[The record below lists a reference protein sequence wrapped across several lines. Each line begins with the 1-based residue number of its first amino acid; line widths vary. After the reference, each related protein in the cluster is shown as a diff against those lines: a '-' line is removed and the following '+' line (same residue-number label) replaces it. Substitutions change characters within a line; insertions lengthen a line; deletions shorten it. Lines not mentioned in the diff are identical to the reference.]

1 MSRLYPKST
10 FKRSIKEYSDG
21 APLTKNAD
29 ALLYLDYVLFLKSL
43 IQKAEEE
50 AADSNE
56 KQISR
61 RHIEKH
67 IQDTLRE
74 FKG

>member
-1 MSRLYPKST
+1 MVSILTSF
-10 FKRSIKEYSDG
+10 FKR
-21 APLTKNAD
+21 
-29 ALLYLDYVLFLKSL
+29 L

-67 IQDTLRE
+67 IQVSSSKNLLL
-74 FKG
+74 FAVL